1 MAAKESTP
9 SPEKKPLLGL
19 IPVQTFDWGDVAELD
34 EIKLHGVGPGEDS
47 SSDEDIEEKE
57 TIHSLNSQQANTPD
71 ESVDQSPTAESMAE
85 QVHHRSKSPSQ
96 VGEKSVNSAQSAS
109 SSKDTK
115 RKQSYL
121 WPVKFL
127 KRGKRQ
133 SVASKLP
140 TKSNSPRSISLPPPN
155 LSETSRRSPVRAVVQ
170 QMAGAVAR
178 NFFSKSD
185 RTVGLKQ
192 KVVHYSPSINLATI
206 TEQDKVPTEVRS

>member
-57 TIHSLNSQQANTPD
+57 TIHSLIPQQANTLE
-71 ESVDQSPTAESMAE
+71 ESVDQSPTAE

-96 VGEKSVNSAQSAS
+96 VGEKSVKSAHSAS
-109 SSKDTK
+109 SFKDTK

-133 SVASKLP
+133 SVESKLP
-140 TKSNSPRSISLPPPN
+140 TKSNSPRFISLPSPN
-155 LSETSRRSPVRAVVQ
+155 LSETSPRSPVRAVVQ

-192 KVVHYSPSINLATI
+192 KVVHDSPSINLATI
-206 TEQDKVPTEVRS
+206 TEQDKVPPEVCS